1 MAMVVK
7 NNMQAKNTLN
17 QLNRNQKALSK
28 DLQKVSSGLRINDA
42 SDDASGLSIAEKMDV
57 RLRSLEQDNQNV
69 QNGNS
74 MMKVAEGAMSSTVD
88 ILKTMKE
95 KVLNSAND
103 TNSEADRAIIQKEID
118 QCIDQIDENANVSY
132 NGKIMLDG
140 SMNDFVK
147 DPGTCTHLTNQS
159 FADDTERGTLLVD
172 LTAKTGDAL
181 GILVGDTVT
190 VSYVMEG
197 ITHVHSMT
205 VEEDTEFG
213 QIFDWSPCNEVMG
226 IVADYD
232 DPAQIG
238 EDQFG
243 NPVFTPDHKPA
254 ISFAAGEPGL
264 KGQISGLTVCVQDN
278 KGNLRKSANAVLDN
292 FNETIRAQNPSP
304 DNAVVLQSG
313 TKANE
318 AIKVGFTDMRSIAL
332 GLRSPEGTTLNIGG
346 GATKPPALDTE
357 EDIPTRSQAQA
368 NAAINVLDSA
378 LQKVLNQQTKIGAV
392 QSRLEYTSSNITVA
406 AENTQS
412 SMSVIRDADMAKE
425 MTAYTKDNVLLQAS
439 QSMLAQANQNSSS
452 VLSLLQ

>member
-7 NNMQAKNTLN
+7 NNMSAKNTLN
-17 QLNRNQKALSK
+17 QLNRNEKALSK
-28 DLQKVSSGLRINDA
+28 DLKKVASGLRINDA

-74 MMKVAEGAMSSTVD
+74 MLKVAEGAMASTVD

-95 KVLNSAND
+95 KVINAAND
-103 TNSEADRAIIQKEID
+103 TNSDADRAIIQKEID
-118 QCIDQIDENANVSY
+118 QAIDQIDENANVSY

-140 SMNDFVK
+140 SMNDLVK
-147 DPGTCTHLTNQS
+147 GEDGKGTYTHLTNQS
-159 FADDTERGTLLVD
+159 FEEGTKPSKMM
-172 LTAKTGDAL
+172 TALKARTGDSL

-190 VSYVMEG
+190 VSYVKEG
-197 ITHVHSMT
+197 ITQIHSFEVKANT
-205 VEEDTEFG
+205 RFSEAFNWDPCVDDLTIQNDT
-213 QIFDWSPCNEVMG
+213 DLSK
-226 IVADYD
+226 
-232 DPAQIG
+232 IG
-238 EDQFG
+238 VDQFG
-243 NPVFTPDHKPA
+243 NAVYTPDRGDA
-254 ISFAAGEPGL
+254 ITYIAQQPGVD
-264 KGQISGLTVCVQDN
+264 GQISGLTVCVSDN

-304 DNAVVLQSG
+304 DNAIVLQTG

-318 AIKVGFTDMRSIAL
+318 AIKVGFSDMRSVAL
-332 GLRSPEGTTLNIGG
+332 GLKTPKGKTLNVS
-346 GATKPPALDTE
+346 T
-357 EDIPTRSQAQA
+357 QANA
-368 NAAINVLDSA
+368 NAAINVVDTA
-378 LQKVLNQQTKIGAV
+378 LQKVLDLQTKIGSV
-392 QSRLEYTSSNITVA
+392 ESRLDYTSSNIVVA

-425 MTAYTKDNVLLQAS
+425 MTSYTKNNVLTQAA